1 MGPRVGGPV
10 VRQSEYPKQLV
21 QEVKGVGHLESHTS
35 ITGAVEPRFCL
46 GRQQNLPVGWLEL
59 LQNTRED
66 TRQTALGEQTNSAYQ
81 KKQFFLLP
89 LESSRLEEEKNNFS
103 TL

>member
-1 MGPRVGGPV
+1 MGARVGGPV

-21 QEVKGVGHLESHTS
+21 QEIEGVSHLESHTS

-66 TRQTALGEQTNSAYQ
+66 TRQTTLGEQTNSA
-81 KKQFFLLP
+81 
-89 LESSRLEEEKNNFS
+89 
-103 TL
+103 